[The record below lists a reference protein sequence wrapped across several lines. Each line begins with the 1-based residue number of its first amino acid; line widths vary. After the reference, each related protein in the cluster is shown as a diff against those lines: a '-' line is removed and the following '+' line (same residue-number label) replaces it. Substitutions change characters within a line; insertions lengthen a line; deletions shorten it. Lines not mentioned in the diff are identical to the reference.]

1 MPADR
6 SAPGADKQA
15 AQRRSS
21 TPPTSPGCDLDV
33 VLQPLSRPELS
44 DIRIANE
51 LTIGRTESPFA
62 AYAHDVVKLLSRQHA
77 RIYCRE
83 GGVYLADLA
92 SRNGTTVNRARVWQT
107 PCKLGDGDEICLGG
121 QLSYRVKINPRP
133 RSDGSQAPGE
143 RSSSHGSPV
152 ADRSQFAKQAVVLRE
167 SVNPSAQPAS
177 ALPPGDDN
185 TRFVDSPTSFLKLFS
200 NAAEPKSEASSGSSV
215 VLAAD
220 AKPPAMRQRE
230 RLMSLLREFASLDAN
245 DGRDRWR
252 RNGWKAAAI
261 VALFGVFA
269 LTAYFWNAPERNLK
283 QAIAHGEYAHA
294 ATLAD
299 RLLQKHPDDILLK
312 AQATDATLKATV
324 PAWLAKMRSHDFG
337 GANAVLAAMSGPGAR
352 DVELQPLKGE
362 LEWVGE
368 LERLVSNRGGPE
380 APIRIYSDED
390 GIERVVGRWNDDT
403 SEHQRALAIIAAH
416 VSEFGEWYGEA
427 LTHVRRL
434 QSESAVYLPVIQRVK
449 ANIDTEL
456 QRDSPEALEVMLAET
471 ADKYPALGGLDDVRQ
486 ELARYLEIRQEALS
500 RKSGRLFALLRTARF
515 VTPPFQQSFRGLIET
530 GQLPSAELRQQY
542 DAATKAWESGD
553 SSETFTELQPLTTG
567 PWGSE
572 AAAELE
578 RRRGVAARFAA
589 IDSARATKD
598 VDQLLAFVESLDA
611 GEDVYFA
618 RAAATDLKLQRA
630 SVMTRAQDSMS
641 RARMLWQEYRN
652 NGVIDAAQ
660 RVENSIS
667 AGFRTRARLLAGAR
681 ESAQRGLMI
690 YSQIDMEAAAQ
701 WSTIRSDIESEASRQ
716 RRGLIELGNVLAPE
730 LLRAKLALIG
740 EGAP

>member
-6 SAPGADKQA
+6 SAPGADQQA

-21 TPPTSPGCDLDV
+21 LPPTSLGCDLDV

-44 DIRIANE
+44 DIRIDGE
-51 LTIGRTESPFA
+51 LTIGRTEPPFA
-62 AYAHDVVKLLSRQHA
+62 GYAHEVVRLLSRQHA

-83 GGVYLADLA
+83 GGVYLADLE

-107 PCKLGDGDEICLGG
+107 PCRLGDGDEICLGG

-133 RSDGSQAPGE
+133 
-143 RSSSHGSPV
+143 V
-152 ADRSQFAKQAVVLRE
+152 ADRSQPAKQAVILRD
-167 SVNPSAQPAS
+167 SVNPPVPSAS
-177 ALPPGDDN
+177 ALPPGDDK
-185 TRFVDSPTSFLKLFS
+185 TRFIDSPTSFLKLFS
-200 NAAEPKSEASSGSSV
+200 NAAEPKNEAPSDSSI

-220 AKPPAMRQRE
+220 AKSPALRQRE
-230 RLMSLLREFASLDAN
+230 RVMSLLREFASLDAS
-245 DGRDRWR
+245 DGRDVWR
-252 RNGWKAAAI
+252 RYGWKAAAI
-261 VALFGVFA
+261 VALFGAFA
-269 LTAYFWNAPERNLK
+269 LTVYFWNASERNLR
-283 QAIAHGEYAHA
+283 QAIARGEYPHA
-294 ATLAD
+294 AALAD
-299 RLLQKHPDDILLK
+299 RLLQKHPEDILLR

-324 PAWLAKMRSHDFG
+324 PAWLAKMRSHDFD
-337 GANAVLAAMSGPGAR
+337 GANAVLAGMSGLGAR

-362 LEWVGE
+362 LEWVGD
-368 LERLVSNRGGPE
+368 LERLVNHRGGPQ

-390 GIERVVGRWNDDT
+390 SIEQVVGRWNDDT

-416 VSEFGEWYGEA
+416 VPEFGEWYGEA

-449 ANIDTEL
+449 TDIDTEL
-456 QRDSPEALEVMLAET
+456 QRDNPEGLEVMLAQT
-471 ADKYPALGGLDDVRQ
+471 ADKYPGLGGLDGVRRD
-486 ELARYLEIRQEALS
+486 LARYVEIRQEALS
-500 RKSGRLFALLRTARF
+500 RNSGRLFALLRTARF
-515 VTPPFQQSFRGLIET
+515 ATPPFEHSFRGLIET
-530 GQLPSAELRQQY
+530 GQLPSTELLQQY
-542 DAATKAWESGD
+542 DAATKAWESGN

-589 IDSARATKD
+589 IDSSRATEGV
-598 VDQLLAFVESLDA
+598 VDQLLAFVESLDV
-611 GEDVYFA
+611 GEDGYFA

-652 NGVIDAAQ
+652 NGAINAAQ

-667 AGFRTRARLLAGAR
+667 AGFRTRARLLAEAR
-681 ESAQRGLMI
+681 EQARRGLMI
-690 YSQIDMEAAAQ
+690 YSQIDVEAAPQ

-730 LLRAKLALIG
+730 LLKAKLALIG